1 MSFDLD
7 QGMYKTATA
16 RKEGDRENKKKPC
29 NFVLALKNT
38 KKGEMMA
45 KQRFFSGLE
54 PRDLTRDLIS
64 APLVTTFSLK
74 ALIDSPQFQQKI
86 VLPSGRTVSYTTC
99 GSKTGI
105 PVLYFYGLGGS
116 SRQIAS
122 MHAQAVR
129 LDIKLISI
137 DRPGTGF
144 TEPYKSPSQK
154 SRWRKKGDRKT
165 TKQRDNKVVAIEIDD
180 SDNDND
186 ADSGVVED
194 MIESDDK
201 KSHQHHHHRHSHHNH
216 RHYRDLYSGGENLKE
231 INRKKTF
238 CTSSSSSQQGNIN
251 QRVTHTC
258 VEAMAVLDQLLP
270 GARFGMMGHSCGIYY
285 IMRMLQ
291 LFPDRIQEGPI
302 SLLTP
307 WVPFNECPETTSRSF
322 RFLKHVPRGLV
333 WAVTSSM
340 NHLGSVILSSTQAF
354 SGTLSNKSPLDD
366 SEADKNKNKSKDKD
380 KDRSSKTTTTTGKS
394 RRKRKN
400 HTCKDHPDPV
410 IDRRQPADPFVLQF
424 SDAFDKILLPALVQ
438 DMNRQHSNGYNSE
451 IQMCISDVG
460 FDFADVTLPEGVTV
474 NAYCGHLDNMVPIE
488 ASREMGRKCGWD
500 MHEFKY
506 SGHGGPRICMYA
518 MEDYAMA
525 VHAIEAAKVVQEQ
538 WSEKYADY

>member
-1 MSFDLD
+1 
-7 QGMYKTATA
+7 
-16 RKEGDRENKKKPC
+16 
-29 NFVLALKNT
+29 
-38 KKGEMMA
+38 MA
-45 KQRFFSGLE
+45 KFLSGPE

-64 APLVTTFSLK
+64 APLVTTYSLK
-74 ALIDSPQFQQKI
+74 SLIDSPHFQQKM
-86 VLPSGRTVSYTTC
+86 VLPSGRSVSYTTC

-144 TEPYKSPSQK
+144 TEPYKTASLK
-154 SRWRKKGDRKT
+154 SRWRPRGRA
-165 TKQRDNKVVAIEIDD
+165 TKQVKDNKVVAIQRKDD
-180 SDNDND
+180 KDE
-186 ADSGVVED
+186 DSGVVED
-194 MIESDDK
+194 LSDSEDQKQQQKQQQYTQHAEDSLEENPKEQK
-201 KSHQHHHHRHSHHNH
+201 KR
-216 RHYRDLYSGGENLKE
+216 
-231 INRKKTF
+231 
-238 CTSSSSSQQGNIN
+238 SSSTARTIN
-251 QRVTHTC
+251 KRVTHTC
-258 VEAMAVLDQLLP
+258 LEAMAVLDQLLP
-270 GARFGMMGHSCGIYY
+270 GARFGLMGHSCGIYY

-291 LFPDRIQEGPI
+291 LFPDRLQEGPI

-307 WVPFNECPETTSRSF
+307 WVPFNECPDTTSRSF
-322 RFLKHVPRGLV
+322 KFLKHVPRGLV

-340 NHLGSVILSSTQAF
+340 NHLGSVILSSSQVF
-354 SGTLSNKSPLDD
+354 SGTLSNRSGNSGGSGDD
-366 SEADKNKNKSKDKD
+366 SSEDSKNNKK
-380 KDRSSKTTTTTGKS
+380 SSLRKVAGKAK
-394 RRKRKN
+394 RKRKSHHSSN
-400 HTCKDHPDPV
+400 TCQDHHVDLV
-410 IDRRQPADPFVLQF
+410 FDRKQPADPFVMQF

-460 FDFADVTLPEGVTV
+460 FDLADVTLPEGVTV

-518 MEDYAMA
+518 LEDYAMA
-525 VHAIEAAKVVQEQ
+525 VQAIEAAKVVQEQ
-538 WSEKYADY
+538 WSEKGDY